1 LYKKISLTR
10 GGGGWG
16 LIRWELTTTNKL
28 ASRLTDTEDQKE
40 VYVSEAEMGWDS
52 KYNTNNN
59 RNNNGTWDRQGN
71 RKFRFHSKEN
81 SHAQHALPMAADVT
95 TDGPGKP
102 FRAEWRGDQ

>member
-10 GGGGWG
+10 GGGEWG

-28 ASRLTDTEDQKE
+28 AEGWQSRLTDTEDQKE

-59 RNNNGTWDRQGN
+59 RNNNGTCDRQG
-71 RKFRFHSKEN
+71 
-81 SHAQHALPMAADVT
+81 
-95 TDGPGKP
+95 
-102 FRAEWRGDQ
+102 